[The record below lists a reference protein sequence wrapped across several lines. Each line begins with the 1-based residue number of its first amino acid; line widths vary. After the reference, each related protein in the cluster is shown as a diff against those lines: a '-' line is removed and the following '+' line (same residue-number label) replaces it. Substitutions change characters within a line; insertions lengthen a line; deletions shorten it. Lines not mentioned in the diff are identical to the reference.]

1 MRPEMHFGHI
11 ISGIAHFG
19 FLLWLFLGNIF
30 DPRLPQPRPP
40 DEFEIGGASEQEFQ
54 ATRDIVELPVVSAQ
68 TAVDIPSPSP
78 DDKLEPK
85 EPKIDK
91 KVAEVTPEIPK
102 VPELPQ
108 DKIDLPKKIQIVEP
122 ELSSEPEQ
130 PVLSQDNPSIS
141 PLPETTDAQ
150 SPVIADR
157 VASVPV
163 IPQNEDAF
171 TDDLFDS
178 QSQADAEQENL
189 SLKLEQEKKSK
200 LGATTE
206 IITEPKKK
214 PSGAPKRSLRPKG
227 RPQIQTASE
236 EKESRSEDVVD
247 AVSSALSSIA
257 NEQES
262 LESTDVVSNIS
273 QNGIANTASI
283 GSALLKQIEPCWN
296 VDVGNQ
302 NAYVKVTVAFS
313 LDKNGKIE
321 RNEIRLVASE
331 GGNGSAARSAFTNA
345 KKTIFKCQKKW
356 DGFNL
361 QDFDYEQWQ
370 QIVLTFNP
378 DQMRNR

>member
-1 MRPEMHFGHI
+1 MHFGHI

-54 ATRDIVELPVVSAQ
+54 ATRDILELPVVSAQ

-171 TDDLFDS
+171 NDDLFDS
-178 QSQADAEQENL
+178 QSQADAEQEKL
-189 SLKLEQEKKSK
+189 DLKLEQEKKSK

-227 RPQIQTASE
+227 RPQIQITSE
-236 EKESRSEDVVD
+236 EKEPRSEDVVD

-257 NEQES
+257 NEKES

>member
-68 TAVDIPSPSP
+68 TAVDILSPSP

-171 TDDLFDS
+171 NDDLFDS
-178 QSQADAEQENL
+178 QSQADAEQEKL
-189 SLKLEQEKKSK
+189 DLMLEQEKKSK

-206 IITEPKKK
+206 IITELKKK

-236 EKESRSEDVVD
+236 EKEPRSEDVVD

-273 QNGIANTASI
+273 QNAIANTASI

>member
-1 MRPEMHFGHI
+1 MHVGHY
-11 ISGIAHFG
+11 ISGAAHLS
-19 FLLWLFLGNIF
+19 FLLWLVLGDVF
-30 DPRLPQPRPP
+30 TSKP
-40 DEFEIGGASEQEFQ
+40 DEISITTISIISTQQFEKEFVTDTIPQVSDEIEVLNQLEPDLAASNPTVSEIDEQVP
-54 ATRDIVELPVVSAQ
+54 AISPKIPDIPKLQQDNIELPEQ
-68 TAVDIPSPSP
+68 
-78 DDKLEPK
+78 
-85 EPKIDK
+85 
-91 KVAEVTPEIPK
+91 
-102 VPELPQ
+102 
-108 DKIDLPKKIQIVEP
+108 IQSVIP
-122 ELSSEPEQ
+122 ELSNEPDQ
-130 PVLSQDNPSIS
+130 PGLNQDDPSPA
-141 PLPETTDAQ
+141 PLPETTETQ

-171 TDDLFDS
+171 NDDAIDS
-178 QSQADAEQENL
+178 LSQVPSDQEN
-189 SLKLEQEKKSK
+189 SDFKIEEQNQST

-214 PSGAPKRSLRPKG
+214 PSGAPKKSLRPKG
-227 RPQIQTASE
+227 RPQIQTGNE
-236 EKESRSEDVVD
+236 TKDTPSEDLVD
-247 AVSSALSSIA
+247 AVSSALSNIED
-257 NEQES
+257 EQENSES
-262 LESTDVVSNIS
+262 LDTVF
-273 QNGIANTASI
+273 NTSLNSAATIESI
-283 GSALLKQIEPCWN
+283 GNALLKQIEPCWN

-321 RNEIRLVASE
+321 RNEIKLVASE
-331 GGNGSAARSAFTNA
+331 GGEGSAARSAFTNA

>member
-1 MRPEMHFGHI
+1 MHFGHI

-30 DPRLPQPRPP
+30 DPRLPPPRPP

-54 ATRDIVELPVVSAQ
+54 ATREIVELPVVSAQ
-68 TAVDIPSPSP
+68 TAVVIPSPSP

-91 KVAEVTPEIPK
+91 KVTEATPEVPK

-130 PVLSQDNPSIS
+130 PVLGQDNPSIS
-141 PLPETTDAQ
+141 PLPETSDAQ

-157 VASVPV
+157 VASAPV

-178 QSQADAEQENL
+178 QSQADVGQENL
-189 SLKLEQEKKSK
+189 DLQLEQEKKSK
-200 LGATTE
+200 LAATTE

-262 LESTDVVSNIS
+262 LESADVVSNIS
-273 QNGIANTASI
+273 QNATANTASI

-313 LDKNGKIE
+313 LDRNGKIE
-321 RNEIRLVASE
+321 RNEIKLVASE

>member
-19 FLLWLFLGNIF
+19 FLLWLFFGNIF
-30 DPRLPQPRPP
+30 DPRLPPPRPP

-54 ATRDIVELPVVSAQ
+54 ATREIVELPVVSAQ
-68 TAVDIPSPSP
+68 TAVVIPSPSP

-91 KVAEVTPEIPK
+91 KVTEATPEVPK

-141 PLPETTDAQ
+141 PLPETSDAQ

-157 VASVPV
+157 VASAPV

-178 QSQADAEQENL
+178 QSQADVGQENL
-189 SLKLEQEKKSK
+189 DLQLEQEKKSK
-200 LGATTE
+200 LAATTE

-262 LESTDVVSNIS
+262 LESADVVSNIS
-273 QNGIANTASI
+273 QNATANTASI

-321 RNEIRLVASE
+321 RNEIKLVASE

>member
-1 MRPEMHFGHI
+1 MHFGHI

-30 DPRLPQPRPP
+30 DPRLPPPRPP

-54 ATRDIVELPVVSAQ
+54 ATREIVELPVVSAQ
-68 TAVDIPSPSP
+68 TAVVIPSPSP

-91 KVAEVTPEIPK
+91 KVTEVTPEVPK

-141 PLPETTDAQ
+141 PLPETSDAQ

-178 QSQADAEQENL
+178 QSQDDVGQENL
-189 SLKLEQEKKSK
+189 DLQLEQEKKSK
-200 LGATTE
+200 LAATTE

-227 RPQIQTASE
+227 RPQIHTASE

-262 LESTDVVSNIS
+262 LESADVVSNIS
-273 QNGIANTASI
+273 QNATANTASI

-321 RNEIRLVASE
+321 RNEIKLVASE

>member
-1 MRPEMHFGHI
+1 MHFGHI

-54 ATRDIVELPVVSAQ
+54 ATRDILELPVVSAQ

-108 DKIDLPKKIQIVEP
+108 GKIDLPKKIQIVEP

-171 TDDLFDS
+171 NDDLFDS
-178 QSQADAEQENL
+178 QSQADAEQEKL
-189 SLKLEQEKKSK
+189 DLKLEQEKKSK

-227 RPQIQTASE
+227 RPQIQITSE
-236 EKESRSEDVVD
+236 EKEPRSEDVVD

-296 VDVGNQ
+296 VDVGN
-302 NAYVKVTVAFS
+302 
-313 LDKNGKIE
+313 DI
-321 RNEIRLVASE
+321 
-331 GGNGSAARSAFTNA
+331 
-345 KKTIFKCQKKW
+345 C
-356 DGFNL
+356 
-361 QDFDYEQWQ
+361 
-370 QIVLTFNP
+370 TF
-378 DQMRNR
+378 

>member
-1 MRPEMHFGHI
+1 MHFGHI

-54 ATRDIVELPVVSAQ
+54 ATRDILELPVVSAQ

-171 TDDLFDS
+171 NDDLFDS
-178 QSQADAEQENL
+178 QSQADAEQEKL
-189 SLKLEQEKKSK
+189 DLKLEQEKKSK

-227 RPQIQTASE
+227 RPQIQIASE
-236 EKESRSEDVVD
+236 EKEPRSEDVVD

>member
-1 MRPEMHFGHI
+1 MHFGHI

-30 DPRLPQPRPP
+30 DPRLPPPRPP

-54 ATRDIVELPVVSAQ
+54 ATRDIVEFPVVSVQ

-91 KVAEVTPEIPK
+91 KFAEVTPEIPK

-108 DKIDLPKKIQIVEP
+108 EKIDLPKKIQIVEP

-141 PLPETTDAQ
+141 SLPETTDAQ

-171 TDDLFDS
+171 SDDLFDS

-189 SLKLEQEKKSK
+189 DLKLEQEKKSK

-262 LESTDVVSNIS
+262 LESTDAVSNIS
-273 QNGIANTASI
+273 QNVTANTASI

-321 RNEIRLVASE
+321 RNEIKLVASE
-331 GGNGSAARSAFTNA
+331 GGNGSVARSAFSNA

>member
-1 MRPEMHFGHI
+1 MHVGHY
-11 ISGIAHFG
+11 ISGAAHLS
-19 FLLWLFLGNIF
+19 FLLWLVLGDVF
-30 DPRLPQPRPP
+30 TSKP
-40 DEFEIGGASEQEFQ
+40 DEISITTISIISTQQFEKEFLTDTIPQVSDEIEVLSQLEPDLAASNPTVSEIDDQVP
-54 ATRDIVELPVVSAQ
+54 AISPKIPDIPKLQKDNIELPEQ
-68 TAVDIPSPSP
+68 
-78 DDKLEPK
+78 
-85 EPKIDK
+85 
-91 KVAEVTPEIPK
+91 
-102 VPELPQ
+102 
-108 DKIDLPKKIQIVEP
+108 IQSVIP
-122 ELSSEPEQ
+122 ELSNEPDQ
-130 PVLSQDNPSIS
+130 PGLNQDDPSPA
-141 PLPETTDAQ
+141 PLPETTETQ

-171 TDDLFDS
+171 NSDAIDS
-178 QSQADAEQENL
+178 LSQVPSDQEN
-189 SLKLEQEKKSK
+189 SDFKIEEQNQST

-214 PSGAPKRSLRPKG
+214 PSGAPKKSLRPKG
-227 RPQIQTASE
+227 RPQIQTGNE
-236 EKESRSEDVVD
+236 TKDTPSEDLVD
-247 AVSSALSSIA
+247 AVSSALSNIE
-257 NEQES
+257 NEQENSES
-262 LESTDVVSNIS
+262 LDTVF
-273 QNGIANTASI
+273 NTSLNSAATIESI
-283 GSALLKQIEPCWN
+283 GNALLKQIEPCWN

-321 RNEIRLVASE
+321 RNEIKLVASE
-331 GGNGSAARSAFTNA
+331 GGEGSAARSAFTNA

>member
-1 MRPEMHFGHI
+1 MHFGHI

-30 DPRLPQPRPP
+30 DPRLPPPRPP

-54 ATRDIVELPVVSAQ
+54 ATREIVELPVVSAQ
-68 TAVDIPSPSP
+68 TAVVIPSPSP

-91 KVAEVTPEIPK
+91 KVTEATPEVPK

-108 DKIDLPKKIQIVEP
+108 EKIDLPKKIQIVDP

-141 PLPETTDAQ
+141 PLPETSDAQ

-157 VASVPV
+157 VASAPV

-178 QSQADAEQENL
+178 QSQADVGQENL
-189 SLKLEQEKKSK
+189 DLQLEQEKKSK
-200 LGATTE
+200 LAATTE

-262 LESTDVVSNIS
+262 LESADVVSNIS
-273 QNGIANTASI
+273 QNATANTASI

-313 LDKNGKIE
+313 LDRNGKIE
-321 RNEIRLVASE
+321 RNEIKLVASE

>member
-1 MRPEMHFGHI
+1 MHFGHI

-30 DPRLPQPRPP
+30 DPRLPPPRPP

-54 ATRDIVELPVVSAQ
+54 ATREIVELPVVSAQ
-68 TAVDIPSPSP
+68 TAVVIPSQSH

-91 KVAEVTPEIPK
+91 KVTEVTPEVPK

-108 DKIDLPKKIQIVEP
+108 EKIDLPKKIQIVDP

-141 PLPETTDAQ
+141 PLPETSDAQ

-178 QSQADAEQENL
+178 QSQADVWQENL
-189 SLKLEQEKKSK
+189 DLQLEQEKKSK
-200 LGATTE
+200 LAATTE

-262 LESTDVVSNIS
+262 LESADVVSNIS
-273 QNGIANTASI
+273 QNATANTASI

-313 LDKNGKIE
+313 LDRNGKIE
-321 RNEIRLVASE
+321 RNEIKLVASE

>member
-1 MRPEMHFGHI
+1 MHVGHY
-11 ISGIAHFG
+11 ISGAAHLS
-19 FLLWLFLGNIF
+19 FLLWLVLGDVF
-30 DPRLPQPRPP
+30 TSKP
-40 DEFEIGGASEQEFQ
+40 DEISITTISIISTQQFEKEFLTDTIPQVSDEIEVLSQLEPDLAASNPTVSEIDDQVP
-54 ATRDIVELPVVSAQ
+54 AISPKIPDIPKLQKDNIELPEQ
-68 TAVDIPSPSP
+68 
-78 DDKLEPK
+78 
-85 EPKIDK
+85 
-91 KVAEVTPEIPK
+91 
-102 VPELPQ
+102 
-108 DKIDLPKKIQIVEP
+108 IQSVIP
-122 ELSSEPEQ
+122 ELSNEPDQ
-130 PVLSQDNPSIS
+130 PGLNQDDPSPA
-141 PLPETTDAQ
+141 PLPETTETQ

-171 TDDLFDS
+171 NDNAIDS
-178 QSQADAEQENL
+178 LSQVPSDQEN
-189 SLKLEQEKKSK
+189 SDFKIEEQNQST

-214 PSGAPKRSLRPKG
+214 PSGAPKKSLRPKG
-227 RPQIQTASE
+227 RPQIQTGNE
-236 EKESRSEDVVD
+236 TKDTPSEDLVD
-247 AVSSALSSIA
+247 AVSSALSNIE
-257 NEQES
+257 NEQENSES
-262 LESTDVVSNIS
+262 LDTVF
-273 QNGIANTASI
+273 NTSLNSAATIESI
-283 GSALLKQIEPCWN
+283 GNALLKQIEPCWN

-321 RNEIRLVASE
+321 RNEIKLVASE
-331 GGNGSAARSAFTNA
+331 GGEGSAARSAFTNA

>member
-1 MRPEMHFGHI
+1 MHFGHI

-30 DPRLPQPRPP
+30 DPRLPQPLPP

-130 PVLSQDNPSIS
+130 PVLSKDNPSIS
-141 PLPETTDAQ
+141 PLPETSDAQ

-171 TDDLFDS
+171 NDDLFDS
-178 QSQADAEQENL
+178 QSQADAEQEKL
-189 SLKLEQEKKSK
+189 DLKLEQEKKSK

-227 RPQIQTASE
+227 RPQIQIASE
-236 EKESRSEDVVD
+236 EKEPRSEDVVD

>member
-1 MRPEMHFGHI
+1 MHFGHI

-130 PVLSQDNPSIS
+130 PVLSKDNPSIS

-171 TDDLFDS
+171 NDDLFDS
-178 QSQADAEQENL
+178 QSQADAEQEKL
-189 SLKLEQEKKSK
+189 DLKLEQEKKSK

-227 RPQIQTASE
+227 RPQIQIASE
-236 EKESRSEDVVD
+236 EQEPRSEDVVD

-273 QNGIANTASI
+273 QNATANTASI

>member
-1 MRPEMHFGHI
+1 MHFGHI

-30 DPRLPQPRPP
+30 DPRLPPPRPP

-54 ATRDIVELPVVSAQ
+54 ATREIVELPVVSAQ
-68 TAVDIPSPSP
+68 TAVVIPSPSP

-91 KVAEVTPEIPK
+91 KVTEATPEVPK

-130 PVLSQDNPSIS
+130 PVLGQDNPSIS
-141 PLPETTDAQ
+141 PLPETSDAQ
-150 SPVIADR
+150 SPVIADL
-157 VASVPV
+157 VALAPV

-178 QSQADAEQENL
+178 QSQADVGQENL
-189 SLKLEQEKKSK
+189 DLQLEQEKKSK
-200 LGATTE
+200 LAATTE

-262 LESTDVVSNIS
+262 LESADVVSNIS
-273 QNGIANTASI
+273 QNATANTASI

-321 RNEIRLVASE
+321 RNEIKLVASE

>member
-1 MRPEMHFGHI
+1 MHVGHY
-11 ISGIAHFG
+11 ISGAAHLS
-19 FLLWLFLGNIF
+19 FLLWLVLGDVF
-30 DPRLPQPRPP
+30 TSKP
-40 DEFEIGGASEQEFQ
+40 DEISITTISIISTQQFEKEFVTDTIPQVSDEIEVLNQLEPDLAASNPTVSEIDEQVP
-54 ATRDIVELPVVSAQ
+54 AISPKIPDIPKLQQDNIELPEQ
-68 TAVDIPSPSP
+68 
-78 DDKLEPK
+78 
-85 EPKIDK
+85 
-91 KVAEVTPEIPK
+91 
-102 VPELPQ
+102 
-108 DKIDLPKKIQIVEP
+108 IQSVIP
-122 ELSSEPEQ
+122 ELSNEPDQ
-130 PVLSQDNPSIS
+130 PGLNQDDPSPA
-141 PLPETTDAQ
+141 PLPETTETQ

-171 TDDLFDS
+171 NDDAIDS
-178 QSQADAEQENL
+178 LSQVPSDQEN
-189 SLKLEQEKKSK
+189 SDFKIEEQNQST

-214 PSGAPKRSLRPKG
+214 PSGAPKKSLRPKG
-227 RPQIQTASE
+227 RPQIQTGNE
-236 EKESRSEDVVD
+236 TKDTPSEDLVD
-247 AVSSALSSIA
+247 AVSSALSNIE
-257 NEQES
+257 NEQENSES
-262 LESTDVVSNIS
+262 LDTVF
-273 QNGIANTASI
+273 NTSLNSAATIESI
-283 GSALLKQIEPCWN
+283 GNALLKQIEPCWN

>member
-1 MRPEMHFGHI
+1 MHFGHI

-30 DPRLPQPRPP
+30 DPRLPPPRPP

-54 ATRDIVELPVVSAQ
+54 ATREIVELPVVSAQ
-68 TAVDIPSPSP
+68 TAVVIPSPSP

-91 KVAEVTPEIPK
+91 KVTEVTPEVPK

-108 DKIDLPKKIQIVEP
+108 EKIDLPKKIQIVDP

-141 PLPETTDAQ
+141 PLPETSDAQ

-157 VASVPV
+157 VASAPV

-178 QSQADAEQENL
+178 QSQADVGQENL
-189 SLKLEQEKKSK
+189 DLQLEQEKKSK
-200 LGATTE
+200 LAATTE

-236 EKESRSEDVVD
+236 EKESRSDDVVD

-262 LESTDVVSNIS
+262 LESADVVSNIS
-273 QNGIANTASI
+273 QNATANTASI

-321 RNEIRLVASE
+321 RNEIKLVASE

>member
-1 MRPEMHFGHI
+1 MHFGHI

-30 DPRLPQPRPP
+30 DPRLPPPRPP

-54 ATRDIVELPVVSAQ
+54 ATREIVELPVVSAQ
-68 TAVDIPSPSP
+68 TAVIKPSPSS

-91 KVAEVTPEIPK
+91 KVTEVTPEVPK

-141 PLPETTDAQ
+141 PLPETSDAQ

-157 VASVPV
+157 VASAPV
-163 IPQNEDAF
+163 ILQNEDAF

-178 QSQADAEQENL
+178 QSQADVGQENL
-189 SLKLEQEKKSK
+189 DLQLEQEKKSK
-200 LGATTE
+200 LAATTE

-236 EKESRSEDVVD
+236 EKESQSEDVVD

-262 LESTDVVSNIS
+262 LEGADVVSNIS
-273 QNGIANTASI
+273 QNATANTASI

-321 RNEIRLVASE
+321 RNEIKLVASE

>member
-1 MRPEMHFGHI
+1 MHFGHI

-171 TDDLFDS
+171 NDDLFDS
-178 QSQADAEQENL
+178 QSQADAEQEKL
-189 SLKLEQEKKSK
+189 DLKLEQEKKSK

-206 IITEPKKK
+206 IITELKKK

-227 RPQIQTASE
+227 RPQIQIASE
-236 EKESRSEDVVD
+236 EKEPRSEDVFD

-321 RNEIRLVASE
+321 RNEIKLVSSE
-331 GGNGSAARSAFTNA
+331 GGEGSAARSAFTNA